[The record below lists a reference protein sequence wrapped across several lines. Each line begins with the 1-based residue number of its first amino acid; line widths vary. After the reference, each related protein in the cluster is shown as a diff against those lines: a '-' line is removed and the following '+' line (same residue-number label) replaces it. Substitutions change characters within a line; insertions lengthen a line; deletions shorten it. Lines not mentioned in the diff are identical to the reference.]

1 MSEFKPITTQEE
13 LDFVIGERLKR
24 QEESLAKK
32 YADYDAIKGEK
43 ANLEKELAEMRSLVE
58 KSSANTGTLEKTI
71 EELTGK
77 VKDYEL
83 SSLRTRYAMENG
95 IPYNLAGRIAG
106 DDEESIKKDA
116 QSLAEFFKSQNPPPP
131 LKNNEPK
138 GDVKDAAYKNILKGL
153 KGE

>member
-13 LDFVIGERLKR
+13 LDLVIGERLKR

-77 VKDYEL
+77 VRNYEL

-95 IPYNLAGRIAG
+95 IPYHLAGRIAG

>member
-24 QEESLAKK
+24 QEESIAKK
-32 YADYDAIKGEK
+32 YADYDMIKEEK
-43 ANLEKELAEMRSLVE
+43 ASLEKELAELRTAME
-58 KSSANTGTLEKTI
+58 QSSTNNGALEKTI

-77 VKDYEL
+77 VKNYEL

-138 GDVKDAAYKNILKGL
+138 GDVKDASYKKLVEEL
-153 KGE
+153 RGE

>member
-13 LDFVIGERLKR
+13 LDLVIGERLKR

-32 YADYDAIKGEK
+32 YADYDVIKGEK
-43 ANLEKELAEMRSLVE
+43 ANLEKELAEMRSAME

-77 VKDYEL
+77 VRNYEL

-106 DDEESIKKDA
+106 DDEESIRKDA

>member
-13 LDFVIGERLKR
+13 LDLVIGERLKR
-24 QEESLAKK
+24 QEESLSKK
-32 YADYDAIKGEK
+32 YADYDTIKGEK
-43 ANLEKELAEMRSLVE
+43 ANLEKELAEMRSAME
-58 KSSANTGTLEKTI
+58 KSSANKGTLEKTI

-77 VKDYEL
+77 VRNYEL

-106 DDEESIKKDA
+106 DDEESIRKDA